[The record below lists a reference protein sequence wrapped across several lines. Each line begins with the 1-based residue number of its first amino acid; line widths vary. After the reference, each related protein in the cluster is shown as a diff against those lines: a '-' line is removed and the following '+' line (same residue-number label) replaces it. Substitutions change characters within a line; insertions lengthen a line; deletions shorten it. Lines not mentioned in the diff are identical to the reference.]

1 MTAKQILQK
10 KGAFKAE
17 MDRMMPREAK
27 RCPVAE
33 GGGKIRQNLA
43 TVQFLAKGIADA
55 HARQNISGS
64 GDISDTE
71 G

>member
-17 MDRMMPREAK
+17 MDRMMPREQSDALWQK
-27 RCPVAE
+27 
-33 GGGKIRQNLA
+33 
-43 TVQFLAKGIADA
+43 FLAKGYADT
-55 HARQNISGS
+55 HTRQNISGS
-64 GDISDTE
+64 GDLSDTE

>member
-17 MDRMMPREAK
+17 MDRMMPREQSDALWQK
-27 RCPVAE
+27 

-55 HARQNISGS
+55 HTRQNISGS
-64 GDISDTE
+64 SDISDTE